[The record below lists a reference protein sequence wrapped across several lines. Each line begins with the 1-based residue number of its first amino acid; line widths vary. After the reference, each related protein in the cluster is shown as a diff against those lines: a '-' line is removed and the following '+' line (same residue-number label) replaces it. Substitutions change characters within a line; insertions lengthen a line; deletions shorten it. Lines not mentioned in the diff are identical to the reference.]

1 MILDRIPAR
10 VVWMKRCPWPG
21 TDPLYCDYHDTE
33 WGVPLY
39 EDRGLFELLVLE
51 GAQAGLSWI
60 TVLRKREH
68 YRRVFDGFD
77 AEKMARY
84 TDKKIKALL
93 ADGGIIRNR
102 AKVEGAVLSA
112 QAYLRLIEEKGSF
125 ADYIWDFTGGR
136 PVKNRW
142 RSLKEVPAETEAS
155 RRMSKDLKKRGF
167 KFAGPTICY
176 AFMQAAGLVND
187 HLVDCFRYTQV
198 ARGR

>member
-1 MILDRIPAR
+1 
-10 VVWMKRCPWPG
+10 MKRCPWPG